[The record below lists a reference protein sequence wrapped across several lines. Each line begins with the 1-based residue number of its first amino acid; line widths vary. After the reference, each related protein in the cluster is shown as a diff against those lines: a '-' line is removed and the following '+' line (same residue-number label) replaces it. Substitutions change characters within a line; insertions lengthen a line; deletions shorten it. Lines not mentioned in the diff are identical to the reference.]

1 MKFYSKR
8 CFKTIWLVAIFLFTF
23 VSYSMADKISDWK
36 KLSDLYNDYLPYQ
49 SQYSATHLNKAYVDK
64 WQKLRDELEPFA
76 KEFKDKY
83 GKTSEELKKNFISME
98 MPEGVQLYPHNV
110 MDILNFDFEAHQKKI
125 AGWLKE
131 KGDESYKKWENLK
144 NPQKEKLELKVDYA
158 NRAINSYK
166 LANELYPDIAEK
178 ELEKSESAYKET
190 KKQWMKVLDK
200 LEWPGNNPDFKGPGK
215 PEVLAAEALKLLNKM
230 KDEGKNWSKPEYD
243 DEHIPFAACVVG
255 SDWEVHKKVPLTGVP
270 TQYTIKMFVLFKG
283 TQSKDIGY
291 GYYMQFYTKEEAGVK
306 KEPPFFYCNS
316 RSYEK
321 HKMLLSKAPSSAKGN
336 SSSVMGNIF
345 GFIIRLILAVTLI
358 TGGFAASGHIFATK
372 ITKLSRPVEIL
383 KEKNSLISIILIV
396 IGILTFIFSI
406 LSLSPFSNIL
416 PQICAVVLGLSM
428 YTQKKFVPINEKLS
442 KSMEKANEKLE
453 LAGKKLAPF
462 TALLGQ
468 AAIALGLIHLLIGG
482 VVLF

>member
-1 MKFYSKR
+1 MKR
-8 CFKTIWLVAIFLFTF
+8 LNQPI
-23 VSYSMADKISDWK
+23 K
-36 KLSDLYNDYLPYQ
+36 KQ
-49 SQYSATHLNKAYVDK
+49 
-64 WQKLRDELEPFA
+64 
-76 KEFKDKY
+76 
-83 GKTSEELKKNFISME
+83 
-98 MPEGVQLYPHNV
+98 
-110 MDILNFDFEAHQKKI
+110 
-125 AGWLKE
+125 
-131 KGDESYKKWENLK
+131 
-144 NPQKEKLELKVDYA
+144 
-158 NRAINSYK
+158 
-166 LANELYPDIAEK
+166 
-178 ELEKSESAYKET
+178 
-190 KKQWMKVLDK
+190 KKQWKKVLDK
-200 LEWPGNNPDFKGPGK
+200 LDWPGKNLDFKGSGK
-215 PEVLAAEALKLLNKM
+215 PEVLASEALKLLRKM
-230 KDEGKNWSKPEYD
+230 KEEGKNWSKPEYD

-321 HKMLLSKAPSSAKGN
+321 HKMLLSKAPSSAKSS

-358 TGGFAASGHIFATK
+358 TGGFTASGHIFAKKLTK
-372 ITKLSRPVEIL
+372 ISKAIEIL
-383 KEKNSLISIILIV
+383 KEKNSLISIILI
-396 IGILTFIFSI
+396 ITGILTFVFSF
-406 LSLSPFSNIL
+406 LSLSPFANIL

-428 YTQKKFVPINEKLS
+428 YTQNKFVPINAKLS

-468 AAIALGLIHLLIGG
+468 AAIALGLIHLLIGR
-482 VVLF
+482 VILF